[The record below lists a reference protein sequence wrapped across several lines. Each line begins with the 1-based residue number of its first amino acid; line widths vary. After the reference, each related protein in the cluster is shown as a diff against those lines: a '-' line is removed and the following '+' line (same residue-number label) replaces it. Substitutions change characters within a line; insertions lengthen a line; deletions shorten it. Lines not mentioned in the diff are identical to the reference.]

1 MKSFVLIATT
11 CFLLDVLGVIS
22 KCSKVFHKDMIDI
35 NQMQSMLVATVSQS
49 KT

>member
-11 CFLLDVLGVIS
+11 CFLLDVLGVTS
-22 KCSKVFHKDMIDI
+22 KCSKVFHKDMTDID
-35 NQMQSMLVATVSQS
+35 QKQSMLVATVSQS